1 MTNRDAH
8 ISALAVAKIAAIY
21 MGTTAPEGSTLD
33 PGAFR
38 ATCSTVRNIVETLAA
53 EAEFPP
59 AAPAAPP
66 PAPAAAPPV
75 TAPVPPAAVSGLGV
89 GEYPGL
95 QLGIDGMSREPRVS
109 ERGVPFIGIKV
120 DGIWWNV
127 WGQEG
132 VNAARAAGRGGVIQ
146 GNGEVK
152 PRDKSKPQGDVYR
165 DLQDA
170 YFVQAGGV

>member
-1 MTNRDAH
+1 LTNRDAH

-95 QLGIDGMSREPRVS
+95 QLAITKIAHEVKMSAKN
-109 ERGVPFIGIKV
+109 VPYIGIEA

-132 VNAARAAGRGGVIQ
+132 VNVARAAGKGGVIQ
-146 GNGEVK
+146 GKGEVK
-152 PRDKSKPQGDVYR
+152 PRDKTKPQGPVYR

-170 YFVQAGGV
+170 HLVQAGGV